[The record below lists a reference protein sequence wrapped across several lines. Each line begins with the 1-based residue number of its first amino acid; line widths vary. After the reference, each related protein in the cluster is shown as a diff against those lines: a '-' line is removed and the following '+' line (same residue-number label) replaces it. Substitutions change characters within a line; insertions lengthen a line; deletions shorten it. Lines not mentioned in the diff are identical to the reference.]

1 MLKFGTKLS
10 LEKCISMYIN
20 WLEID
25 VWDIPNRNP
34 RTAVIVHN
42 YWSVPLALS
51 VNVHCQNCTLQTL
64 KPINSPLSST
74 PIHKIHHYIHIPTA
88 FVLKESVPPEKT
100 RKVFVKRRLLP
111 GTESAWQL
119 VLLGWWAQQRWLEP
133 SLGSMIRKLR
143 NKWWLVNLP
152 PPNIPPR
159 NKVFLKGLFPF
170 LSALLNPICLRGV
183 RRGRLTSHESTLH
196 PECPKNVT
204 LAWGR

>member
-1 MLKFGTKLS
+1 MATCCESRDRIIWLQAEKMLKFGTKLS

-51 VNVHCQNCTLQTL
+51 VSVHCQNCTLQTL

-88 FVLKESVPPEKT
+88 FVLKESVPSEK
-100 RKVFVKRRLLP
+100 KQEKSSLNGASCQGLNPHGSSFF
-111 GTESAWQL
+111 W
-119 VLLGWWAQQRWLEP
+119 GWWAQQRWLEP

-159 NKVFLKGLFPF
+159 NKAFLKGLFPF
-170 LSALLNPICLRGV
+170 LR
-183 RRGRLTSHESTLH
+183 HY
-196 PECPKNVT
+196 
-204 LAWGR
+204 